1 MAPDGSRAFADV
13 AAADELSRLRRCLD
27 DLVALLAL
35 SSSASGREP
44 AAIADA
50 LLDTLAGALDLDFA
64 CTCEAG
70 TTRGPRIADVRDR
83 AGLRSLSPAVR
94 AGIVAWLARPSDK
107 PFTLTAPGGVLTLV
121 PARLGLDGTASWVL
135 AASTRAD
142 FPDATE
148 RVMLGVAINQATV
161 ALLDAQRSAGQR
173 RVAAQL
179 DRLVARRTGA
189 LQAANRDLAAAL
201 AQIDALKNA
210 LQSENAMLREDAA
223 VARGGL
229 APWQLRAAKAMLDED
244 SQDAVTVEQLA
255 AACGLSVRHFSRAF
269 RQSTGVPPHRWRLRR
284 RVDRAQDLLRD
295 PAPSL
300 ADIALACGFG
310 DQSHFTRVFAAVV
323 GQSPGKWRRLRA
335 TRDAGPPP

>member
-13 AAADELSRLRRCLD
+13 AAAEELSRLRRCIG
-27 DLVALLAL
+27 DLAALLAL
-35 SSSASGREP
+35 SSPAGGREP
-44 AAIADA
+44 AAIVGA
-50 LLDTLAGALDLDFA
+50 LLDTLVDTLDLDFA
-64 CTCEAG
+64 CTCVAG
-70 TTRGPRIADVRDR
+70 TTQAPRIAHVRHR
-83 AGLRSLSPAVR
+83 GGVRSLSSAVC
-94 AGIVAWLARPSDK
+94 AGIVAWLAQPSAE
-107 PFTLTAPGGVLTLV
+107 PFTMAVPGGELTLV
-121 PARLGLDGTASWVL
+121 PACLGLDDTACWAL
-135 AASTRAD
+135 AASARAD
-142 FPDATE
+142 FPETTD
-148 RVMLGVAINQATV
+148 RVMLGVAVNQATV
-161 ALLDAQRSAGQR
+161 ALLEAQRLAGQW

-201 AQIDALKNA
+201 AQIDALKDT
-210 LQSENAMLREDAA
+210 LQSENATLREDAA

-229 APWQLRAAKAMLDED
+229 APWQLRAAKAMLDAD
-244 SQDAVTVEQLA
+244 SQDAVTVEGLA
-255 AACGLSVRHFSRAF
+255 AACGLSVRHFARAF

-335 TRDAGPPP
+335 AQDAEPPP